1 MGRVALSSHTLV
13 ISLMQILGSFPKH
26 SPTTYIDY
34 RRIILIIST
43 QTRNEDLKE
52 SGNSVDVLRN
62 LCKATQLLTES
73 RTRT

>member
-1 MGRVALSSHTLV
+1 MGRVAVSSHTLV

-34 RRIILIIST
+34 RCIILIIST
-43 QTRNEDLKE
+43 QTRNKDLKE

-62 LCKATQLLTES
+62 QCKVTQLLTES